1 MNNRLKIYLVILFA
15 IISTALFGQN
25 DFNNVKTFG
34 AVGDGIALDTKAV
47 QDAINKTA
55 EIGGTVY
62 FPAGK
67 YLIGSV
73 FLKSNVTIYVSSG
86 ATILGSKSLTDYKEH
101 QPKLKSYNDIFL
113 KYSLIYAEDAE
124 NISIKGEGTID
135 GQGSAF
141 KVNTKEKPQRYMNRP
156 FVIRFVNC
164 KNVRIED
171 VTLKNSPMWMQQYL
185 GCQDLFIN
193 KIKVYN
199 HSNKNND
206 MMDIDGCKNVVISDC
221 IGDTDDDGITLKST
235 SPLVTEN
242 VTITNCVI
250 SSHCNAIKF
259 GTESTGGFRNINIS
273 NIIVKP
279 SDADSVITGFS
290 NGISGITLATV
301 DGGIIDGIIISN
313 FRIDGPQVPI
323 YLRLGNRARK
333 YSADAPE
340 VGVGSFKNVSISN
353 IIADNVGAYGCSIT
367 GLPGYYVEN
376 ISLENISIHFAG
388 GVTKDNFNKEM
399 KELADS
405 YPESTMWGN
414 LPAYGFYLR
423 HVKDIMLS
431 NITLKFKTKDE
442 RPAINCS
449 DVENATFNLM
459 TFDIDK
465 SAVSVF
471 EYENVRNAVISN
483 SEVDTEVNCFLKVKD
498 DFSRDIYLMNNVLL
512 KVKELFIAPAKVNVQ
527 LNGNI
532 N

>member
-1 MNNRLKIYLVILFA
+1 MNNRTKKYLLILFA
-15 IISTALFGQN
+15 LISPILFGQN

-34 AVGDGIALDTKAV
+34 AIGDGVILDTKAV
-47 QDAINKTA
+47 QDAINNTA
-55 EIGGTVY
+55 ETGGTVF

-67 YLIGSV
+67 YLISSV

-86 ATILGSKSLTDYKEH
+86 ATILGSKSLSDYKEH

-113 KYSLIYAEDAE
+113 KYSLFYAEDAE

-135 GQGSAF
+135 GQGGSF
-141 KVNTKEKPQRYMNRP
+141 KVTTKEKPQRYMNRP
-156 FVIRFVNC
+156 FVIRFVKC

-185 GCQDLFIN
+185 GCEDLFIN

-235 SPLVTEN
+235 SPLITEN
-242 VTITNCVI
+242 VTINNCVI

-259 GTESTGGFRNINIS
+259 GTESTGGFKNIIIS
-273 NIIVKP
+273 NIIIKP
-279 SDADSVITGFS
+279 SAADSVITGFA

-301 DGGIIDGIIISN
+301 DGGIIDGVIISN
-313 FRIDGPQVPI
+313 IRIEGPQVPI

-333 YSADAPE
+333 YILDAPE

-367 GLPGYYVEN
+367 GLPGYNIEN
-376 ISLENISIHFAG
+376 ISFENIFISFAG
-388 GVTKDNFNKEM
+388 GISEDNFNKEM
-399 KELADS
+399 KELEDS

-423 HVKDIMLS
+423 HINDIKFS
-431 NITLKFKTKDE
+431 NITLKLKSKDE
-442 RPAINCS
+442 RPAIICS
-449 DVENATFNLM
+449 DVENASFNQM
-459 TFDIDK
+459 SADIDK
-465 SAVSVF
+465 SAESVF
-471 EYENVRNAVISN
+471 VLDNVRNAVISN
-483 SEVDTEVNCFLKVKD
+483 SRVETDINYFLKVND
-498 DFSRDIYLMNNVLL
+498 DLSRDIYLMNNVLP
-512 KVKELFIAPAKVNVQ
+512 KVKEVFSAPIKVNV
-527 LNGNI
+527 NSY
-532 N
+532 

>member
-1 MNNRLKIYLVILFA
+1 MNKGFKNYLLILFA
-15 IISTALFGQN
+15 LISPVLFGQN

-34 AVGDGIALDTKAV
+34 AVGDGITLDTKAV
-47 QDAINKTA
+47 QEAIDNTA
-55 EIGGTVY
+55 EVGGNVH

-67 YLIGSV
+67 YLIGSI

-86 ATILGSKSLTDYKEH
+86 ATILGSNSLSDYKEH

-113 KYSLIYAEDAE
+113 KYSLFYAEDVE

-141 KVNTKEKPQRYMNRP
+141 KVTTKEKPQRYMNRP

-164 KNVRIED
+164 KNVRIENI
-171 VTLKNSPMWMQQYL
+171 TLKNSPMWMQQYL

-242 VTITNCVI
+242 VTINNCVL

-279 SDADSVITGFS
+279 STADTVITGFA

-301 DGGIIDGIIISN
+301 DGGIIDGIMISN
-313 FRIDGPQVPI
+313 IRIDGPQVPI

-333 YSADAPE
+333 YIPDAPE
-340 VGVGSFKNVSISN
+340 FGVGSFKNVSISN
-353 IIADNVGAYGCSIT
+353 IIAENVGAYGCSIT
-367 GLPGYYVEN
+367 GLPGYFIEN
-376 ISLENISIHFAG
+376 ILLENISIHFAG

-399 KELADS
+399 KELEDS

-414 LPAYGFYLR
+414 LPSYGFYLR
-423 HVKDIMLS
+423 HVKDVKFS
-431 NITLKFKTKDE
+431 NITFKFKTTDE
-442 RPAINCS
+442 RPSIYCS
-449 DVENATFNLM
+449 DVENAGFNQM
-459 TFDIDK
+459 SFDIDK
-465 SAVSVF
+465 SAESVF
-471 EYENVRNAVISN
+471 VFDNVRNAVISD

-498 DFSRDIYLMNNVLL
+498 DISRDIYLMNNVLPR
-512 KVKELFIAPAKVNVQ
+512 VKELFIAPAEVNVQ

-532 N
+532 D

>member
-1 MNNRLKIYLVILFA
+1 MKNRFKKHLLILLL
-15 IISTALFGQN
+15 IVSPVLFGQN

-34 AVGDGIALDTKAV
+34 AVGDGVTLDTKAI
-47 QDAINKTA
+47 QETIDKTA
-55 EIGGTVY
+55 EAGGTVY

-86 ATILGSKSLTDYKEH
+86 ATIIGSKSLSDYKEH
-101 QPKLKSYNDIFL
+101 QPKLKSYNDVFL
-113 KYSLIYAEDAE
+113 KYSLFYAEDAE

-141 KVNTKEKPQRYMNRP
+141 KVTTKEKPQRYMNRP

-164 KNVRIED
+164 KNVRIENI
-171 VTLKNSPMWMQQYL
+171 TLKNSPMWMQQYL

-235 SPLVTEN
+235 SPLITEN
-242 VTITNCVI
+242 VTINNCVL

-279 SDADSVITGFS
+279 SAADSVITGFA

-301 DGGIIDGIIISN
+301 DGGIIDGVIISN
-313 FRIDGPQVPI
+313 IRIDGPQVPI

-376 ISLENISIHFAG
+376 ISLENISINFAG
-388 GVTKDNFNKEM
+388 GVTINNFNTEM
-399 KELADS
+399 KELEDS

-423 HVKDIMLS
+423 HVNDIKFS
-431 NITLKFKTKDE
+431 NITVKFKTKDV
-442 RPAINCS
+442 RPAIFCS
-449 DVENATFNLM
+449 DIENAIFNQM
-459 TFDIDK
+459 SISIDK
-465 SAVSVF
+465 SAESVIVF
-471 EYENVRNAVISN
+471 DNVRNSIISN
-483 SEVDTEVNCFLKVKD
+483 SNIDNEVNSFLNVIDKN
-498 DFSRDIYLMNNVLL
+498 SRDIYLMNNVLP
-512 KVKELFIAPAKVNVQ
+512 KVKELFSAPAEVNIQ

>member
-1 MNNRLKIYLVILFA
+1 MKNRFNKYLLILLL
-15 IISTALFGQN
+15 IVSPVLFGQK

-34 AVGDGIALDTKAV
+34 AVADGITLDTKAV
-47 QDAINKTA
+47 QDAINTTA
-55 EIGGTVY
+55 ETGGTVF

-86 ATILGSKSLTDYKEH
+86 ATILGSSLLSDFKEH

-113 KYSLIYAEDAE
+113 KYSLFYAEDAE

-141 KVNTKEKPQRYMNRP
+141 KVTTKEKPQRYMNRP

-164 KNVRIED
+164 KNVRIENI
-171 VTLKNSPMWMQQYL
+171 TLKNSPMWMQQYL

-235 SPLVTEN
+235 SPLITEN
-242 VTITNCVI
+242 VTINNCVL

-279 SDADSVITGFS
+279 SDVDSVITGFP

-301 DGGIIDGIIISN
+301 DGGIIDGVIISN
-313 FRIDGPQVPI
+313 IRIDGPQVPI

-333 YSADAPE
+333 YSTDAPE

-399 KELADS
+399 NELADS

-423 HVKDIMLS
+423 HVKDIKLS
-431 NITLKFKTKDE
+431 NITLNYRTKDE
-442 RPAINCS
+442 RPAIICS
-449 DVENATFNLM
+449 DIENATFNQM
-459 TFDIDK
+459 RFDIDK
-465 SAVSVF
+465 SAESVF
-471 EYENVRNAVISN
+471 VFDNVRNTLISN
-483 SEVDTEVNCFLKVKD
+483 SEVDTEVNCFLKVQD
-498 DFSRDIYLMNNVLL
+498 DFSRDLYLINNILP
-512 KVKELFIAPAKVNVQ
+512 KVKNLFSASAKVNVQ

-532 N
+532 D